1 MRFSIAGVVG
11 LSLLL
16 AGCSADANRPKV
28 APVSGKVT
36 HKGQPLTAGDVIFTP
51 TGGAASH
58 IATGQIGPDGSYQ
71 LTTFNTGDGAVL
83 GTHKVTVTAR
93 SAEDLKKLN
102 EPKGGRIAYKL
113 PAPLTPPKYSKV
125 ESTPLQY
132 TVDDKR
138 NTIDIDL
145 LD

>member
-1 MRFSIAGVVG
+1 V
-11 LSLLL
+11 
-16 AGCSADANRPKV
+16 
-28 APVSGKVT
+28 
-36 HKGQPLTAGDVIFTP
+36 FTP
-51 TGGAASH
+51 TGAAASN

-93 SAEDLKKLN
+93 SSKDLKKLN

-113 PAPLTPPKYSKV
+113 PAPLTPAKYSKV

-132 TVDDKR
+132 TVDDKK

-145 LD
+145 S